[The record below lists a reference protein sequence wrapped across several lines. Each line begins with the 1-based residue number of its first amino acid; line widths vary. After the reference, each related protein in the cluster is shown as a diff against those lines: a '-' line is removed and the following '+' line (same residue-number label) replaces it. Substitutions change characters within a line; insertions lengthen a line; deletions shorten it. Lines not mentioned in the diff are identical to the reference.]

1 MSARVTQIND
11 FSQLQTIAGHTF
23 HIAGRRGS
31 IYKLDGKVV
40 SRHVFQWALDEAR
53 TAAKQEAA

>member
-1 MSARVTQIND
+1 MTQIND